1 MNFVI
6 GWTADDKPAEWAACK
21 TGKGAKAYLDRT
33 YPWLDIPLESAERL
47 VKQRVNT
54 SMQVRIP
61 PRLPFRGNHVSGERF
76 EPDLCWSGERC
87 EKREGQNEYSAGAHP
102 PRSVFFYA

>member
-6 GWTADDKPAEWAACK
+6 GWTADDKPAEWDACK
-21 TGKGAKAYLDRT
+21 TGEDAKAYLDRT
-33 YPWLDIPLESAERL
+33 YPWLNIPLESAERL

-61 PRLPFRGNHVSGERF
+61 TTLPFPRHHMSDEHFGT
-76 EPDLCWSGERC
+76 DLCWYDER
-87 EKREGQNEYSAGAHP
+87 
-102 PRSVFFYA
+102 

>member
-6 GWTADDKPAEWAACK
+6 GWTADDKPPEWAACK
-21 TGKGAKAYLDRT
+21 TGEDAKAYLDRT

-61 PRLPFRGNHVSGERF
+61 STLPFRRHLLSGDQHF
-76 EPDLCWSGERC
+76 GTGL
-87 EKREGQNEYSAGAHP
+87 
-102 PRSVFFYA
+102 